1 MSFLPKSIVLVD
13 AIKRLSRRFLGMP
26 HPRLLVGTWTGS
38 KNCRYP
44 TSVLAR
50 CLWHFPYNQSVL
62 SHWHNTEISRVLF
75 AKGSRT
81 TLQRNREG
89 LLTAL
94 SGASYFCLPAGWVGP
109 ALYELLKAVA
119 WVVEGREG
127 DGEMTSS
134 AHRTLTAMH
143 SLFSLLALVGSG
155 SWVCCKYLL
164 EYNET

>member
-1 MSFLPKSIVLVD
+1 MLWCLCEVHTMSFLPKSIVLVD

-44 TSVLAR
+44 TSVQAR

-89 LLTAL
+89 LLTAM
-94 SGASYFCLPAGWVGP
+94 SGASYFSLPGWVGP

-127 DGEMTSS
+127 GGEEVEK
-134 AHRTLTAMH
+134 RWPVVLTEL
-143 SLFSLLALVGSG
+143 SLPCTAFSL
-155 SWVCCKYLL
+155 Y
-164 EYNET
+164 